1 LQIYISSILNSCA
14 TNFFSNKF
22 DSISKENKCD
32 CLLIYAKIMLNLY
45 LINAIIE
52 NMKIEKSLRK
62 LILYYF
68 IIQQEIREK
77 ILLAIMLTIYLDR

>member
-1 LQIYISSILNSCA
+1 
-14 TNFFSNKF
+14 
-22 DSISKENKCD
+22 
-32 CLLIYAKIMLNLY
+32 MLNLY

-52 NMKIEKSLRK
+52 NIKIEKSLRK

-68 IIQQEIREK
+68 IIQEETREK

>member
-1 LQIYISSILNSCA
+1 
-14 TNFFSNKF
+14 
-22 DSISKENKCD
+22 
-32 CLLIYAKIMLNLY
+32 MLNLY

>member
-1 LQIYISSILNSCA
+1 LQIYISSILNLCA
-14 TNFFSNKF
+14 TKFFSNKF

-32 CLLIYAKIMLNLY
+32 CLFIYAKIMLNLY

-52 NMKIEKSLRK
+52 NIKIEKSLRK

-68 IIQQEIREK
+68 IIQEETREK